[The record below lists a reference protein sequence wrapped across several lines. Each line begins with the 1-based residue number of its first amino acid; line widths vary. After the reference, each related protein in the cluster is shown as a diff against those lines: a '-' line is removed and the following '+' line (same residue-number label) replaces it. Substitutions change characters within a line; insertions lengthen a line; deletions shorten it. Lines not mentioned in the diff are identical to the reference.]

1 MMKNI
6 INKILIITCLFLLSS
21 CNNKISTESK
31 NSSTIQNT
39 NQSTKSTSQNDK
51 QNNEKII
58 YEILGKS
65 NKLTEKEKASA
76 KKWMEDIIRVARK
89 NPDYVFVNGDT
100 AKKQVALT
108 FDDGPDGRITPKVL
122 EILKQNNVKGNFFF
136 IGENVVKYPSV
147 VKKAYQQGNLVLNH
161 SYNHPDFKK
170 ENNDTVK
177 NQILRTENEIFKIIG
192 KKPAI
197 IRPPYGDIDE
207 RIVKDILQTD
217 NKVVIW
223 SIDTLDWSQKERDNI
238 IKNVLDN
245 LRPGDIILMHSN
257 GDKSETAAAL
267 PKIRSGIK
275 EKGYEIVTLDKL
287 LDIKAYK

>member
-1 MMKNI
+1 MKNI

-21 CNNKISTESK
+21 CNNKINTESK
-31 NSSTIQNT
+31 NSSTNQNT
-39 NQSTKSTSQNDK
+39 NQSTKNTLQNEK

-76 KKWMEDIIRVARK
+76 KKWMEDIIRIARE

-100 AKKQVALT
+100 AKKQVSLT
-108 FDDGPDGRITPKVL
+108 FDDGPDGRITPKIL

-136 IGENVVKYPSV
+136 TGENVVKYPSV
-147 VKKAYQQGNLVLNH
+147 VKKTYQEGNLVLNH
-161 SYNHPDFKK
+161 SYNHLDFKK

-197 IRPPYGDIDE
+197 MRPPYGDIDE
-207 RIVKDILQTD
+207 RIVKDILQTG
-217 NKVVIW
+217 NKAVIW

-257 GDKSETAAAL
+257 SDKSETAAAL
-267 PKIRSGIK
+267 PKIISGIK

>member
-1 MMKNI
+1 MKNI

-21 CNNKISTESK
+21 CNNKINTESK
-31 NSSTIQNT
+31 NSSTNQNT
-39 NQSTKSTSQNDK
+39 NQSTKNTLQNEK

-76 KKWMEDIIRVARK
+76 KKWMEDIIRVARE

-177 NQILRTENEIFKIIG
+177 NQILRTENEIFKIIE

-197 IRPPYGDIDE
+197 IRPPY
-207 RIVKDILQTD
+207 
-217 NKVVIW
+217 
-223 SIDTLDWSQKERDNI
+223 
-238 IKNVLDN
+238 
-245 LRPGDIILMHSN
+245 GDIILMHSN

-267 PKIRSGIK
+267 PKIISGIK